1 MTSTTTKRYIVVDSY
16 AGHSNWG
23 GSNKDYAICLAR
35 VVEGAEADLDAPGS
49 DLEPVWTVLYA
60 NGKPGALRGGDPT
73 PPATRTAAEKIYKK
87 KRDEKAGP
95 HHYTPLPGLPFAPYA
110 RYFPVPLALPDQDAG
125 SASPEEV
132 LPPPTEQTP
141 RYEASEA
148 VLITR
153 EAFEQCIASPRYG
166 ATEKVDGERC
176 LVASES
182 ERLSAYNR
190 NGIQIRVV
198 PDAASALGQL
208 RASFVVDGERMV
220 GDQAGQ
226 YVIFDLLE
234 WQGSDARSWP
244 AGRRIAT
251 LQQAM
256 LEAGLLKAPRATPT
270 LHEAFEN
277 STISGL
283 ALLTPVSG
291 LEEITCLMSV
301 VQEQGG
307 EGFVLRL
314 LHEGGYLGPRTLLK
328 YKLLA
333 DIDVVVIGIKQGA
346 GGGSLE
352 TALRRPSDNA
362 AIASGRVRAGLSKDD
377 MLALAEQLAQGIR
390 PVMKI
395 RYLPKRTVGITL
407 VEGRTNREWV
417 RTDKSAWDCTTE
429 QWGEEKAHLVAL
441 APALAGISFEAP
453 VRSIDSAELPSS
465 QQSLW

>member
-1 MTSTTTKRYIVVDSY
+1 ML
-16 AGHSNWG
+16 
-23 GSNKDYAICLAR
+23 AIPIGVGAIKITPFVWRGLS
-35 VVEGAEADLDAPGS
+35 EGAEADLDAPGS

-73 PPATRTAAEKIYKK
+73 PPTTRAAAEKIYKK

-234 WQGSDARSWP
+234 WQGSDARSWS

-314 LHEGGYLGPRTLLK
+314 LHEGGYLGPGPCSSTNCWPTSMSWSSGSSREP
-328 YKLLA
+328 A
-333 DIDVVVIGIKQGA
+333 EGA
-346 GGGSLE
+346 WRRLCGGHLTTPPLPAVEYGQ
-352 TALRRPSDNA
+352 
-362 AIASGRVRAGLSKDD
+362 ASRK
-377 MLALAEQLAQGIR
+377 
-390 PVMKI
+390 
-395 RYLPKRTVGITL
+395 
-407 VEGRTNREWV
+407 
-417 RTDKSAWDCTTE
+417 TTC
-429 QWGEEKAHLVAL
+429 
-441 APALAGISFEAP
+441 S
-453 VRSIDSAELPSS
+453 RLPSS
-465 QQSLW
+465 SPRESAR